1 MESYTWLANFLV
13 LRGTNLRVIGK
24 QRNWQWIVPQ
34 NVGILVSVTL
44 LGLVRISK
52 TRYPWKHLSLL
63 TLLLTAIW
71 AQEGKYA
78 SFHVERKIPK
88 RYSKGQ
94 SHLNLTVWW
103 RTNKYYLTLK
113 LQWKNRNFPNFA
125 IHWKWTT
132 NFKPQWNEKKPIF
145 RANTDTYFSKINS
158 KFKKK

>member
-13 LRGTNLRVIGK
+13 LRGTNSRVIGK

-78 SFHVERKIPK
+78 SCHVERKIPK
-88 RYSKGQ
+88 RNSKGQ
-94 SHLNLTVWW
+94 SHLNLTV
-103 RTNKYYLTLK
+103 
-113 LQWKNRNFPNFA
+113 
-125 IHWKWTT
+125 
-132 NFKPQWNEKKPIF
+132 
-145 RANTDTYFSKINS
+145 
-158 KFKKK
+158 